1 MELKFVDPRSLK
13 DNPDKARRSK
23 SSPQADALLLATIKA
38 VGIVEPPIVTAET
51 DGGNGFVI
59 DEGHRRAKQ
68 AIAAGLEEIAV
79 LLELSGENPFKSRSY
94 TNVARQILQS
104 SEDIAALVREKRL
117 RELNRGARKLVE
129 DHAKNPIEV
138 VMREME
144 AGRIE
149 LIPDNDENREVIRA
163 EVERMTMGQPQ
174 PIEVG
179 EATSDDDLER
189 RILSALAKD
198 GK

>member
-1 MELKFVDPRSLK
+1 MIQQSKFEHLY
-13 DNPDKARRSK
+13 NNC
-23 SSPQADALLLATIKA
+23 
-38 VGIVEPPIVTAET
+38 
-51 DGGNGFVI
+51 GGVF
-59 DEGHRRAKQ
+59 KTT
-68 AIAAGLEEIAV
+68 V
-79 LLELSGENPFKSRSY
+79 LI
-94 TNVARQILQS
+94 Q
-104 SEDIAALVREKRL
+104 KRL

-149 LIPDNDENREVIRA
+149 LIADNDENREVIRA
-163 EVERMTMGQPQ
+163 EDERMTMGQPQ